1 MRKPKPIPPM
11 GVSINDP
18 LWKRV
23 ARWVLYVT
31 SVTAISVLGAVILIE
46 WMAGC
51 GETYTDAK
59 GEQHANQCIFT
70 RVN

>member
-23 ARWVLYVT
+23 ARWVFIVAIG
-31 SVTAISVLGAVILIE
+31 TAFAVLGAAVLIE

-59 GEQHANQCIFT
+59 GEQHANECVFI

>member
-1 MRKPKPIPPM
+1 M